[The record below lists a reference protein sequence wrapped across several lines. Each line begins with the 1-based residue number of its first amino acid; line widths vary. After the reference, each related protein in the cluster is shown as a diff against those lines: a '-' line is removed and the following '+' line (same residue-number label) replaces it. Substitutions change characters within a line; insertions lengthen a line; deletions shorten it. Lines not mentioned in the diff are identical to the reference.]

1 MTQSNQWLTFA
12 NGVTSI
18 RLLLAPLLVWAVAR
32 HRVDLG
38 AIVFLLAV
46 VTDLADGRIAR
57 RRGEVSALGGLF
69 DHATDAFFVSTGL
82 AAYAFRGATPSLL
95 PPVIALAFIQYA
107 LDSRAL
113 AGRPLRTSRIGRSN
127 GLAYYVLLGFLVLRE
142 VVESG
147 DTDSI
152 LLYGIG
158 WALVLTSLVSMVDR
172 LLAWRS
178 IQKAPDSHDGE
189 KEGQSPR

>member
-1 MTQSNQWLTFA
+1 MTQSNQWLTLA

-38 AIVFLLAV
+38 AIVYLVAV
-46 VTDLADGRIAR
+46 ATDLADGRIAR
-57 RRGEVSALGGLF
+57 HRGEVSALGGLF
-69 DHATDAFFVSTGL
+69 DHATDAFFVSMGL
-82 AAYAFRGATPSLL
+82 AAFAFRGATPSLL

-113 AGRPLRTSRIGRSN
+113 AGRPLRTSPIGRSN
-127 GLAYYVLLGFLVLRE
+127 GLAYYVLLGLLVVLE
-142 VVESG
+142 LAEGG
-147 DTDSI
+147 DSDSI
-152 LLYGIG
+152 LLYGFG
-158 WALVLTSLVSMVDR
+158 WVLVLTSLVSMVDR

-178 IQKAPDSHDGE
+178 TRRVPDLRDAE

>member
-32 HRVDLG
+32 HRVALG
-38 AIVFLLAV
+38 AILFFLAV
-46 VTDLADGRIAR
+46 VTDMADGRIAR
-57 RRGEVSALGGLF
+57 RRGEVSVLGGVL
-69 DHATDAFFVSTGL
+69 DHATDAFFVSMGL

-113 AGRPLRTSRIGRSN
+113 SGRPLRTSRIGRSN
-127 GLAYYVLLGFLVLRE
+127 GLAYYVLLGLLVLRNALQ
-142 VVESG
+142 G
-147 DTDSI
+147 DASDSI
-152 LLYGIG
+152 FLYGLG
-158 WALVLTSLVSMVDR
+158 WVLVVTSLVSMVDR
-172 LLAWRS
+172 GLAWRATRR
-178 IQKAPDSHDGE
+178 APDWPDGG
-189 KEGQSPR
+189 KEGQSPH